1 MKKMMTNMKTLV
13 ALLMAGAAVT
23 SCSSDNEMD
32 SPKAPAAKTYTMTVQ
47 ATKGGDAMTRALADG
62 GTTLTATWSVDDV
75 VEVWSEDGTTTKY
88 GELTAATAGA
98 STTLTGT
105 LTTAPT
111 DQETLTLKYLSP
123 SYATQDGTLTGTDNS
138 IDKKCDY
145 ATATVTATVDGDN
158 VTTTAAA
165 FEHQQA
171 IVRFT
176 LKNSDGT
183 ALPSNPTAFTMTDGT
198 STVELTNIPAGTYT
212 TNGEGVLYVALPAV
226 SSKTVTLTA
235 TVGSDTYILTTSSA
249 KSFANGSYY
258 RVTAKMA
265 KVVAYSS
272 EIIVPAGDHW
282 YIGGSSEY
290 NNITIGNGATV
301 TIGSFLQV
309 QNASIICSGN
319 ATIILADETFT
330 NITGGRIQAGP
341 EGTTL
346 TIKGNTGELNINP
359 GTSSGAAIGASDDA
373 CGNIVIEGGIIT
385 ATGAQDAGIG
395 ASNAKCG
402 NITISGGTVTVTGS
416 NGAGIGASNA
426 ECGDITISGGTDTAT
441 GGTMAAGIGGG
452 SSDNGWCGNITIS
465 GGTVTATGGFMSAG
479 IGTGSENG
487 CGDITITSGVTHVT
501 ATKGSGA
508 SASIGAANDG
518 DAQCGEVNIEDESKV
533 TQN

>member
-32 SPKAPAAKTYTMTVQ
+32 SLKAPAAKTYTMTVQ

-62 GTTLTATWSVDDV
+62 GTTLTATWSVGDV
-75 VEVWSEDGTTTKY
+75 VKVYNSSSVELGT
-88 GELTAATAGA
+88 LTAQAAGA

-111 DQETLTLKYLSP
+111 DQETLTLKYLSANY
-123 SYATQDGTLTGTDNS
+123 STQDGTLTGTDNS
-138 IDKKCDY
+138 NDKKCDY
-145 ATATVTATVDGDN
+145 ATATVTATVSGTN
-158 VTTTAAA
+158 VTTDAAT
-165 FEHQQA
+165 FQHQQA
-171 IVRFT
+171 IVKFT
-176 LKNSDGT
+176 LKKSDGT

-265 KVVAYSS
+265 KVVHYSS
-272 EIIVPAGDHW
+272 EINVPAGDHW
-282 YIGGSSEY
+282 YISGSGTH
-290 NNITIGNGATV
+290 NITIGNDATV
-301 TIGSFLQV
+301 TIDDHLEMQY
-309 QNASIICSGN
+309 ASIICSGN
-319 ATIILADETFT
+319 ATIILADGSTT
-330 NITGGRIQAGP
+330 NILDGRIKAGP

-346 TIKGNTGELNINP
+346 TIKGNTGELNIP
-359 GTSSGAAIGASDDA
+359 AGTSSGAAIGASDGDA

-385 ATGAQDAGIG
+385 ATGVQA
-395 ASNAKCG
+395 
-402 NITISGGTVTVTGS
+402 
-416 NGAGIGASNA
+416 AGIGASNA
-426 ECGDITISGGTDTAT
+426 ECGDITISGGTVTAT
-441 GGTMAAGIGGG
+441 GSDTGGAGIGGG
-452 SSDNGWCGNITIS
+452 SSDNGYCGNITIS

-479 IGTGSENG
+479 IGTGEENG

-508 SASIGAANDG
+508 SASIGAAANDE
-518 DAQCGEVNIEDESKV
+518 DSPCGTVTIEDPLKV